1 MQTKFKRWNFQRRLV
16 TIVVALSCLNLPVTP
31 TFAQT
36 ASPSA
41 SKSQASATGAVTIRR
56 DAFGVPHVYAD
67 SEFGLFYGYGYSVAQ
82 DRLFQMEMARRS
94 TQGLVA
100 EVLGDK
106 FLAFDKATRANYWP
120 ASIRA
125 QIEQLPKAD
134 RDILEGYAAG
144 VNAWLEK
151 IKADPQRLMPKQ
163 FRDFGFEPVVW
174 TGFDVAMVFVG
185 TMANRFSDFNTELDN
200 LALLTALID
209 KHGEPK
215 GRQIFNQLKWINDPE
230 TPTTIAPQDGQYAI
244 KLSGLD
250 VPTET
255 PKYALPRFDDVS
267 PIFTRLAKTPD
278 GSLAGGSTKDQR
290 ELLLAELESLGMT
303 GQAGFPA
310 ASNMWI
316 VGKKLAQGANSIL
329 VNGPQFGWFAPAYTY
344 GIGLHGAGFNVV
356 GNTPFAYPCVLF
368 GTNGKISWGSTA
380 GFGDGVDIFAEKLD
394 AADPARYLHKN
405 EWRKMEKRTEV
416 IRVKGG
422 EPVTFDIYR
431 TVHGI
436 VVKSDPA
443 KGVAYAK
450 QRTWDGLELQS
461 LMAWTRK
468 GQSQNWA
475 QWLKQAERHALTINW
490 YYADAEGNIGY
501 AHTGKYPSR
510 KPGHDLRLPVPGTGE
525 MDWNGVL
532 GFDTNPKVYN
542 PSQGYIANWNNPPIK
557 GYPNPDMIWLSWGAA
572 DRQNELEQR
581 LRAKGP
587 MDAEAMWGLIKP
599 TSLADVNLRYFLPVL
614 QQAVLTLPADDPRKV
629 LVTSLQNWD
638 GMNADENRDG
648 FYDHPGPAIMDA
660 WLSAMLKLT
669 FADDVPADFMRL
681 FGATG
686 YPTPERPPA
695 GSINIQVGTKL
706 LHQVLRGQSASV
718 PQPYDFLNGRN
729 ALDVVREA
737 LRQAAEKLAKDYNA
751 PMPANWKVPVA
762 RLRYFTNNFMGVPQ
776 ALESE
781 TAQTHVVMNR
791 GTENNM
797 VVLADGVVK
806 AWDVLGPGQ
815 SGFIDAQGK
824 RSPHYADQLELF
836 DTFGRK
842 VLPWSLK
849 DVQSET
855 KSVEQL
861 ALPRH

>member
-1 MQTKFKRWNFQRRLV
+1 MKTKLKHRRVQRRLV
-16 TIVVALSCLNLPVTP
+16 AIAVALGCLNLPAT
-31 TFAQT
+31 TTLAQT
-36 ASPSA
+36 APQSVSKAQPSA
-41 SKSQASATGAVTIRR
+41 AGTVTIRR
-56 DAFGVPHVYAD
+56 DAFGVPHVYAK
-67 SEFGLFYGYGYSVAQ
+67 SEFGLFYGYGYAVAQ

-125 QIEQLPKAD
+125 QIERLPKAD

-144 VNAWLEK
+144 VNAWLAK
-151 IKADPQRLMPKQ
+151 IKADPDRFMPKQ
-163 FRDFGFEPVVW
+163 FRDFGFEPTAW
-174 TGFDVAMVFVG
+174 TSFDVAMVFVG

-200 LALLTALID
+200 LALLTALVD
-209 KHGEPK
+209 KHGQSK
-215 GRQIFNQLKWINDPE
+215 GRQIFDQLKWINDPE
-230 TPTTIAPQDGQYAI
+230 TPTTIAPEDGQYAV
-244 KLSGLD
+244 KLSESG
-250 VPTET
+250 VKPGG
-255 PKYALPRFDDVS
+255 PSYALPRFDDV
-267 PIFTRLAKTPD
+267 PPMFTRLAKNAD
-278 GSLAGGSTKDQR
+278 GALAGGSTDAQR

-303 GQAGFPA
+303 GQSGFPA

-329 VNGPQFGWFAPAYTY
+329 SNGPQFGWFAPAYTY
-344 GIGLHGAGFNVV
+344 GIGLHGAGFDIV
-356 GNTPFAYPCVLF
+356 GNTPFAYPCILF

-394 AADPARYLHKN
+394 AADPTRYFYKN
-405 EWRKMEKRTEV
+405 QWRTMEKRTET

-422 EPVTFDIYR
+422 EPVTLDVYR

-468 GQSQNWA
+468 GQSQDWT

-490 YYADAEGNIGY
+490 YYADAKGNIGY
-501 AHTGKYPSR
+501 AHTGKYPAR
-510 KPGHDLRLPVPGTGE
+510 KSGHDRRLPVPGTGE
-525 MDWNGVL
+525 MDWTGTL
-532 GFDTNPKVYN
+532 AFSTNPKVYN
-542 PSQGYIANWNNPPIK
+542 PRQGYIANWNNPPIK

-572 DRQNELEQR
+572 DRQHELEQR
-581 LRAKGP
+581 LRARGP
-587 MDAEAMWGLIKP
+587 MDAEGMWSLLKP

-614 QQAVLTLPADDPRKV
+614 QQAVAALPADDSRKG
-629 LVTSLQNWD
+629 LVAALQNWD
-638 GMNADENRDG
+638 GMNADDNRDG
-648 FYDHPGPAIMDA
+648 VYDHPGPAIMDA

-669 FADDVPADFMRL
+669 FADEVPPDFMRF

-686 YPTPERPPA
+686 YATPERPPA

-718 PQPYDFLNGRN
+718 PQAYDFLNGRN
-729 ALDVVREA
+729 ALDVVRDA
-737 LRQAAEKLAKDYNA
+737 LGQASEKLAKDFGGTT
-751 PMPANWKVPVA
+751 PSGWKVPVA

-776 ALESE
+776 ALEAE
-781 TAQTHVVMNR
+781 TAYTHVVMNR

-797 VVLADGVVK
+797 VALADGVVK
-806 AWDVLGPGQ
+806 AWDVMGPGQ
-815 SGFIDAQGK
+815 SGFIDTQGK

-842 VLPWSLK
+842 ALPWSLQE
-849 DVQSET
+849 VQKET

-861 ALPRH
+861 ALPKR